1 MGVSMGFGV
10 MLLILAIWAMGWSL
24 LSTFLAFRLR
34 KRYPAHFAKAGRPGS
49 AGRDPPFWVF
59 TFFSRK
65 ARCGLD
71 ASTSAL
77 LWVAILMSVVSIAGM
92 VVFLLRIFS
101 QL

>member
-1 MGVSMGFGV
+1 VGFG
-10 MLLILAIWAMGWSL
+10 LILVIFVIWAIGWDL

-49 AGRDPPFWVF
+49 AGRDPPFWVLAF
-59 TFFSRK
+59 VRRK

-77 LWVAILMSVVSIAGM
+77 LWVAILMCVVSIAGM
-92 VVFLLRIFS
+92 VGFLLRIFS